1 MGRGNLNEEE
11 IRTLRKNPYVVD
23 VNERGVSYSKDFKF
37 LFIKEYMQGKKPTAI
52 FKDAGFDVKVLGSKR
67 IERACARWKESYEAG
82 TLGVRSAKL
91 EKYGSVGARRI
102 ENDAID
108 DEIDRLKESTLDIC
122 RNQMKEIKRISA
134 ENEMLKYILEEASG
148 ASARAVKSGAADP
161 NGKPGPNGATG
172 PNGKNGRTE
181 TNGQTGSN
189 GKTDK
194 PGASGRAGNPGSIG
208 TEKLCMIIRDVSE
221 KAEFQGCVSYLCRS
235 AGISR
240 NTYYSYCR
248 SKQ

>member
-67 IERACARWKESYEAG
+67 VERACARWKESYEAG

-91 EKYGSVGARRI
+91 EKYGSAGARRI

-108 DEIDRLKESTLDIC
+108 DEIDRLKEAALDIC

-148 ASARAVKSGAADP
+148 ASARVAKDAKTDKA
-161 NGKPGPNGATG
+161 
-172 PNGKNGRTE
+172 GKNGT
-181 TNGQTGSN
+181 T
-189 GKTDK
+189 
-194 PGASGRAGNPGSIG
+194 ARAGKAGSIG

>member
-52 FKDAGFDVKVLGSKR
+52 FRDAGFDVKALGSKR

-91 EKYGSVGARRI
+91 EKYGSAGARRI

-108 DEIDRLKESTLDIC
+108 DEIDRLKEAALDIC

-134 ENEMLKYILEEASG
+134 ENEMLKYILEEVSG
-148 ASARAVKSGAADP
+148 PSGRSSQNDPDGKPDKSG
-161 NGKPGPNGATG
+161 KPDKPDKPDKT
-172 PNGKNGRTE
+172 
-181 TNGQTGSN
+181 
-189 GKTDK
+189 GKTGK
-194 PGASGRAGNPGSIG
+194 AGSIG
-208 TEKLCMIIRDVSE
+208 TEKLCMIIRNISE
-221 KAEFQGCVSYLCRS
+221 KAEFQGCVSHLCRV

>member
-1 MGRGNLNEEE
+1 
-11 IRTLRKNPYVVD
+11 
-23 VNERGVSYSKDFKF
+23 
-37 LFIKEYMQGKKPTAI
+37 MQGKKPTAI
-52 FKDAGFDVKVLGSKR
+52 FRDAGFDVKALGSKR

-91 EKYGSVGARRI
+91 EKYGSAGARRI

-108 DEIDRLKESTLDIC
+108 DEIDRLKESALDIC

-148 ASARAVKSGAADP
+148 ASARVAKSGAADP

-172 PNGKNGRTE
+172 PNGK
-181 TNGQTGSN
+181 
-189 GKTDK
+189 TDK
-194 PGASGRAGNPGSIG
+194 SGASGRAVNPGSIG

>member
-11 IRTLRKNPYVVD
+11 IRTLRENPYVVD

-52 FKDAGFDVKVLGSKR
+52 FRDAGFDVKALGSKR

-91 EKYGSVGARRI
+91 EKYGSAEARRI

-108 DEIDRLKESTLDIC
+108 DEIDRLKESAFDIC

-134 ENEMLKYILEEASG
+134 ENEMLKYILEEVSG
-148 ASARAVKSGAADP
+148 PSGRSSQKDPDGKPDKPDKIGKTGKPDKSG
-161 NGKPGPNGATG
+161 
-172 PNGKNGRTE
+172 RLY
-181 TNGQTGSN
+181 
-189 GKTDK
+189 KTDK
-194 PGASGRAGNPGSIG
+194 TGNTGKIGSIG

-221 KAEFQGCVSYLCRS
+221 KAEFQGCVSHLCRV

>member
-52 FKDAGFDVKVLGSKR
+52 FKDAGFDVKALGSKR

-82 TLGVRSAKL
+82 TLGIRSAKL
-91 EKYGSVGARRI
+91 EKCGSAGARRI

-108 DEIDRLKESTLDIC
+108 DEIDRLKESALDIC

-148 ASARAVKSGAADP
+148 ASARVAKDAKTDKA
-161 NGKPGPNGATG
+161 
-172 PNGKNGRTE
+172 GKNGT
-181 TNGQTGSN
+181 T
-189 GKTDK
+189 
-194 PGASGRAGNPGSIG
+194 ARAGKAGSIG

>member
-1 MGRGNLNEEE
+1 
-11 IRTLRKNPYVVD
+11 
-23 VNERGVSYSKDFKF
+23 
-37 LFIKEYMQGKKPTAI
+37 MQGKKPTAI
-52 FKDAGFDVKVLGSKR
+52 FRDAGFDVKALGSKR

-91 EKYGSVGARRI
+91 EKYGSAGTRRI

-108 DEIDRLKESTLDIC
+108 DEIDRLKESALDIC

-134 ENEMLKYILEEASG
+134 ENEMLKYILEEVSG
-148 ASARAVKSGAADP
+148 PSGRSSQNDPDGKPDKSG
-161 NGKPGPNGATG
+161 KPDKPDKT
-172 PNGKNGRTE
+172 
-181 TNGQTGSN
+181 
-189 GKTDK
+189 GKTGK
-194 PGASGRAGNPGSIG
+194 IGSIG

>member
-91 EKYGSVGARRI
+91 EKYGSAGARRI

-108 DEIDRLKESTLDIC
+108 DEIDRLKESALDIC

-134 ENEMLKYILEEASG
+134 ENEMLKYILEEVSG
-148 ASARAVKSGAADP
+148 PSGRSSQNDPDGKPDKPDKIGKTGKPDKSG
-161 NGKPGPNGATG
+161 
-172 PNGKNGRTE
+172 RLY
-181 TNGQTGSN
+181 
-189 GKTDK
+189 KTDK
-194 PGASGRAGNPGSIG
+194 TGKTGKIGSIG
-208 TEKLCMIIRDVSE
+208 TEKLCMIIRNISE
-221 KAEFQGCVSYLCRS
+221 KAEFQGCVSHLCRV

>member
-91 EKYGSVGARRI
+91 EKYGSAGARRI

-108 DEIDRLKESTLDIC
+108 DEIDRLKESALDIC

-134 ENEMLKYILEEASG
+134 ENEMLKYILEEVSG
-148 ASARAVKSGAADP
+148 PSGRSSQNDPDGKPDKPDKIGKSG
-161 NGKPGPNGATG
+161 KPDKT
-172 PNGKNGRTE
+172 
-181 TNGQTGSN
+181 
-189 GKTDK
+189 GKTGK
-194 PGASGRAGNPGSIG
+194 IGSIG
-208 TEKLCMIIRDVSE
+208 TEKLCMIIRNISE
-221 KAEFQGCVSYLCRS
+221 KAEFQGCVSHLCRV

>member
-52 FKDAGFDVKVLGSKR
+52 FRDAGFDVKALGSKR

-91 EKYGSVGARRI
+91 EKYGSAGARRI

-108 DEIDRLKESTLDIC
+108 DEIDRLKEAALDIC

-134 ENEMLKYILEEASG
+134 ENEMLKYILEEVSG
-148 ASARAVKSGAADP
+148 PSGRSSQNDPDGKPDKSG
-161 NGKPGPNGATG
+161 KPDKPD
-172 PNGKNGRTE
+172 
-181 TNGQTGSN
+181 
-189 GKTDK
+189 KTDK
-194 PGASGRAGNPGSIG
+194 TDKTGKTGKAGSIG

>member
-11 IRTLRKNPYVVD
+11 IRTLRENPYVVD

-52 FKDAGFDVKVLGSKR
+52 FRDAGFDVKALGSKR

-91 EKYGSVGARRI
+91 EKYGSAGARRI

-108 DEIDRLKESTLDIC
+108 DEIDRLKESALDIC

-134 ENEMLKYILEEASG
+134 ENEMLKYILEEVSG
-148 ASARAVKSGAADP
+148 PSGRSSQNDPDGKPDKPDKIGKTGKPDKSG
-161 NGKPGPNGATG
+161 
-172 PNGKNGRTE
+172 RLY
-181 TNGQTGSN
+181 
-189 GKTDK
+189 KTDK
-194 PGASGRAGNPGSIG
+194 TGNTGKIGSIG

>member
-11 IRTLRKNPYVVD
+11 IRTLRENPYVVD

-52 FKDAGFDVKVLGSKR
+52 FRDAGFDVKALGSKR

-91 EKYGSVGARRI
+91 EKYGSAGARRI

-108 DEIDRLKESTLDIC
+108 DEIDRLKESALDIC

-134 ENEMLKYILEEASG
+134 ENEMLKYILEEVSG
-148 ASARAVKSGAADP
+148 PSGRSSQNDPDGKPDKPDKIGKSG
-161 NGKPGPNGATG
+161 KPDKT
-172 PNGKNGRTE
+172 
-181 TNGQTGSN
+181 
-189 GKTDK
+189 GKTGK
-194 PGASGRAGNPGSIG
+194 IGSIG
-208 TEKLCMIIRDVSE
+208 TEKLCMIIRNISE
-221 KAEFQGCVSYLCRS
+221 KAEFQGCVSHLCRV

>member
-1 MGRGNLNEEE
+1 MGRGNLDEEE

-134 ENEMLKYILEEASG
+134 ENEMLKYILEEVSG
-148 ASARAVKSGAADP
+148 PSGRSSQNDPDGKPDKPDKIGKSG
-161 NGKPGPNGATG
+161 KPDKT
-172 PNGKNGRTE
+172 
-181 TNGQTGSN
+181 
-189 GKTDK
+189 GKTGK
-194 PGASGRAGNPGSIG
+194 IGSIG
-208 TEKLCMIIRDVSE
+208 TEKLCMIIRNISE
-221 KAEFQGCVSYLCRS
+221 KAEFQGCVSHLCRV

>member
-52 FKDAGFDVKVLGSKR
+52 FKDAGFDVKALGSKR

-82 TLGVRSAKL
+82 TLGIRSAKL
-91 EKYGSVGARRI
+91 EKYGSAGARRI

-108 DEIDRLKESTLDIC
+108 DEIDRLKESALDIC

-148 ASARAVKSGAADP
+148 ASARAAKDA
-161 NGKPGPNGATG
+161 
-172 PNGKNGRTE
+172 
-181 TNGQTGSN
+181 
-189 GKTDK
+189 KTDK
-194 PGASGRAGNPGSIG
+194 PGASGRAVNPGSIG

>member
-11 IRTLRKNPYVVD
+11 IRTLRENPYVVD

-52 FKDAGFDVKVLGSKR
+52 FRDAGFDVKALGSKR

-91 EKYGSVGARRI
+91 EKYGSAGARRI

-108 DEIDRLKESTLDIC
+108 DEIDRLKESALDIC

-134 ENEMLKYILEEASG
+134 ENEMLKYILEEVSG
-148 ASARAVKSGAADP
+148 PSGRSSQNDPDGKPDKSGKSGKS
-161 NGKPGPNGATG
+161 GKPDKPDKT
-172 PNGKNGRTE
+172 
-181 TNGQTGSN
+181 
-189 GKTDK
+189 GKTGK
-194 PGASGRAGNPGSIG
+194 IGSIG
-208 TEKLCMIIRDVSE
+208 TEKLCMIIRNISE

>member
-23 VNERGVSYSKDFKF
+23 VNERGVSYSKEFKF

-52 FKDAGFDVKVLGSKR
+52 FKDAGFDVKALGSKR

-91 EKYGSVGARRI
+91 EKYGSAEARRI

-108 DEIDRLKESTLDIC
+108 DEIDRLKESALDIC

-134 ENEMLKYILEEASG
+134 ENEMLKYILEEVSG
-148 ASARAVKSGAADP
+148 PSGRSSQNDPDGKPDKPDKIGKTGKPDKSG
-161 NGKPGPNGATG
+161 
-172 PNGKNGRTE
+172 RLY
-181 TNGQTGSN
+181 
-189 GKTDK
+189 KTDK
-194 PGASGRAGNPGSIG
+194 TGKTGKIGSIG
-208 TEKLCMIIRDVSE
+208 TEKLCMIIRNISE
-221 KAEFQGCVSYLCRS
+221 KAEFQGCVSHLCRV

>member
-52 FKDAGFDVKVLGSKR
+52 FRDAGFDVKALGSKR

-82 TLGVRSAKL
+82 TLGARSAKL
-91 EKYGSVGARRI
+91 EKYGSAGARRI

-108 DEIDRLKESTLDIC
+108 DEIDRLKESALDIC

-134 ENEMLKYILEEASG
+134 ENEMLKYILEEVSG
-148 ASARAVKSGAADP
+148 PSGRSSQNDPDGKPDKPDKIGKSG
-161 NGKPGPNGATG
+161 KPDKT
-172 PNGKNGRTE
+172 
-181 TNGQTGSN
+181 
-189 GKTDK
+189 GKTGK
-194 PGASGRAGNPGSIG
+194 IGSIG
-208 TEKLCMIIRDVSE
+208 TEKLCMIIRNISE
-221 KAEFQGCVSYLCRS
+221 KAEFQGCVSHLCRV

>member
-148 ASARAVKSGAADP
+148 ASARVAKDAKTDKA
-161 NGKPGPNGATG
+161 
-172 PNGKNGRTE
+172 GKNGT
-181 TNGQTGSN
+181 T
-189 GKTDK
+189 
-194 PGASGRAGNPGSIG
+194 ARAGKAGSIG

>member
-1 MGRGNLNEEE
+1 
-11 IRTLRKNPYVVD
+11 
-23 VNERGVSYSKDFKF
+23 
-37 LFIKEYMQGKKPTAI
+37 MQGKKPTAI
-52 FKDAGFDVKVLGSKR
+52 FRDAGFDVKALGSKR

-91 EKYGSVGARRI
+91 EKYGSAGARRI

-108 DEIDRLKESTLDIC
+108 DEIDRLKESALDIC

-134 ENEMLKYILEEASG
+134 ENEMLKYILEEVSG
-148 ASARAVKSGAADP
+148 PSGRSSQNDPDGKPDKPDKIGKTGKPDKSG
-161 NGKPGPNGATG
+161 
-172 PNGKNGRTE
+172 RLY
-181 TNGQTGSN
+181 
-189 GKTDK
+189 KTDK
-194 PGASGRAGNPGSIG
+194 TGKTGKIGSIG
-208 TEKLCMIIRDVSE
+208 TEKLCMIIRNISE
-221 KAEFQGCVSYLCRS
+221 KAEFQGCVSHLCRV

>member
-52 FKDAGFDVKVLGSKR
+52 FRDAGFDVKTLGSKR

-91 EKYGSVGARRI
+91 EKYGSAGARRI

-108 DEIDRLKESTLDIC
+108 DEIDRLKESALDIC

-134 ENEMLKYILEEASG
+134 ENEMLKYILEEVSG
-148 ASARAVKSGAADP
+148 PSGRSSQKDPDGKPDKPDKIGKTGKPDKSG
-161 NGKPGPNGATG
+161 
-172 PNGKNGRTE
+172 RLY
-181 TNGQTGSN
+181 
-189 GKTDK
+189 KTDK
-194 PGASGRAGNPGSIG
+194 TGNTGKIGSIG

>member
-52 FKDAGFDVKVLGSKR
+52 FRDAGFDVKALGSKR

-91 EKYGSVGARRI
+91 EKYGSAGARRI

-108 DEIDRLKESTLDIC
+108 DEIDRLKEAALDIC

-134 ENEMLKYILEEASG
+134 ENEMLKYILEEVSG
-148 ASARAVKSGAADP
+148 PSGRSSQNDPDGKPDKSG
-161 NGKPGPNGATG
+161 KPDKPD
-172 PNGKNGRTE
+172 
-181 TNGQTGSN
+181 
-189 GKTDK
+189 KTDK
-194 PGASGRAGNPGSIG
+194 TGKTGKIGSIG
-208 TEKLCMIIRDVSE
+208 TEKLCMIIRNISE
-221 KAEFQGCVSYLCRS
+221 KAEFQGCVSHLCRV

>member
-1 MGRGNLNEEE
+1 
-11 IRTLRKNPYVVD
+11 
-23 VNERGVSYSKDFKF
+23 
-37 LFIKEYMQGKKPTAI
+37 MQGKKPTAI
-52 FKDAGFDVKVLGSKR
+52 FRDAGFDVKALGSKR

-91 EKYGSVGARRI
+91 EKYGSAGARRI

-108 DEIDRLKESTLDIC
+108 DEIDRLKESALDIC

-134 ENEMLKYILEEASG
+134 ENEMLKYILEEVSG
-148 ASARAVKSGAADP
+148 PSGRSSQ
-161 NGKPGPNGATG
+161 N
-172 PNGKNGRTE
+172 
-181 TNGQTGSN
+181 GSN

-194 PGASGRAGNPGSIG
+194 PGASGRAVNPGSIG

>member
-37 LFIKEYMQGKKPTAI
+37 LFIKEYMQGKKPTEI

-82 TLGVRSAKL
+82 TLGARSAKL
-91 EKYGSVGARRI
+91 EKSGSAEARRI
-102 ENDAID
+102 ESDAR
-108 DEIDRLKESTLDIC
+108 DEEMDRLKESALDIC
-122 RNQMKEIKRISA
+122 RNQVKEIKRISA
-134 ENEMLKYILEEASG
+134 ENEMLKYILEETSG
-148 ASARAVKSGAADP
+148 SSAGAAKSAKTARSAR
-161 NGKPGPNGATG
+161 T
-172 PNGKNGRTE
+172 
-181 TNGQTGSN
+181 
-189 GKTDK
+189 
-194 PGASGRAGNPGSIG
+194 GRAGGSIG

-221 KAEFQGCVSYLCRS
+221 RAEFQGCVSYLCRS

>member
-52 FKDAGFDVKVLGSKR
+52 FRDAGFDVKALGSKR

-91 EKYGSVGARRI
+91 EKYGSAGARRI

-108 DEIDRLKESTLDIC
+108 DEIDRLKEAALDIC

-134 ENEMLKYILEEASG
+134 ENEMLKYILEEVSG
-148 ASARAVKSGAADP
+148 PSGRSSQNDPDGKPDKSG
-161 NGKPGPNGATG
+161 KPDKPDKPDKT
-172 PNGKNGRTE
+172 
-181 TNGQTGSN
+181 
-189 GKTDK
+189 GKTGK
-194 PGASGRAGNPGSIG
+194 IGSIG
-208 TEKLCMIIRDVSE
+208 TEKLCMIIRNISE
-221 KAEFQGCVSYLCRS
+221 KAEFQGCVSHLCRV

>member
-91 EKYGSVGARRI
+91 EKCGSAGARRI

-108 DEIDRLKESTLDIC
+108 DEIDRLKESALDIC

-148 ASARAVKSGAADP
+148 ASARAAKDAKTDKA
-161 NGKPGPNGATG
+161 
-172 PNGKNGRTE
+172 GKNGT
-181 TNGQTGSN
+181 T
-189 GKTDK
+189 
-194 PGASGRAGNPGSIG
+194 ARAGKAGSIG

-248 SKQ
+248 SK

>member
-11 IRTLRKNPYVVD
+11 IRTLRENPYVVD

-52 FKDAGFDVKVLGSKR
+52 FRDAGFDVKALGSKR

-91 EKYGSVGARRI
+91 EKCESAGARRI

-108 DEIDRLKESTLDIC
+108 DEIDRLKESALDIC

-148 ASARAVKSGAADP
+148 ASARVAKDAKTD
-161 NGKPGPNGATG
+161 KT
-172 PNGKNGRTE
+172 GKNGT
-181 TNGQTGSN
+181 T
-189 GKTDK
+189 
-194 PGASGRAGNPGSIG
+194 ARAGKAGSIG

>member
-134 ENEMLKYILEEASG
+134 ENEMRKYILEEVSG
-148 ASARAVKSGAADP
+148 PSGRSSQNDPDGKPDKPDKIGKSG
-161 NGKPGPNGATG
+161 KPDKT
-172 PNGKNGRTE
+172 
-181 TNGQTGSN
+181 
-189 GKTDK
+189 GKTGK
-194 PGASGRAGNPGSIG
+194 IGSIG
-208 TEKLCMIIRDVSE
+208 TEKLCMIIRNISE
-221 KAEFQGCVSYLCRS
+221 KAEFQGCVSHLCRV

>member
-52 FKDAGFDVKVLGSKR
+52 FKDAGFDVKALGSKR

-91 EKYGSVGARRI
+91 EKYGSAGARRI

-108 DEIDRLKESTLDIC
+108 DEIDRLKEAALDIC

-148 ASARAVKSGAADP
+148 ASARVAKDAKTDKA
-161 NGKPGPNGATG
+161 
-172 PNGKNGRTE
+172 GKNGT
-181 TNGQTGSN
+181 T
-189 GKTDK
+189 
-194 PGASGRAGNPGSIG
+194 ARAGKAGSIG

>member
-1 MGRGNLNEEE
+1 MYKR
-11 IRTLRKNPYVVD
+11 
-23 VNERGVSYSKDFKF
+23 
-37 LFIKEYMQGKKPTAI
+37 Q
-52 FKDAGFDVKVLGSKR
+52 VKVLGSKR

-91 EKYGSVGARRI
+91 EKCGSAGARRI

-108 DEIDRLKESTLDIC
+108 DEIDRLKESALDIC

-134 ENEMLKYILEEASG
+134 ENEMLKYILEEVSG
-148 ASARAVKSGAADP
+148 PSGRSSQNDP
-161 NGKPGPNGATG
+161 DGKPDKPDKIGKPGKP
-172 PNGKNGRTE
+172 GRLD
-181 TNGQTGSN
+181 
-189 GKTDK
+189 KTDK
-194 PGASGRAGNPGSIG
+194 PGKTGKIGSIG
-208 TEKLCMIIRDVSE
+208 TEKLCMIIRNISE
-221 KAEFQGCVSYLCRS
+221 KAEFQGCVSHLCRV

>member
-52 FKDAGFDVKVLGSKR
+52 FRDAGFDVKALGSKR

-91 EKYGSVGARRI
+91 EKYGSAGARRI

-108 DEIDRLKESTLDIC
+108 DEIDRLKESALDIC

-134 ENEMLKYILEEASG
+134 ENEMLKYILEEVSG
-148 ASARAVKSGAADP
+148 PSGRSSQNDPDGKPDKSG
-161 NGKPGPNGATG
+161 KPDKPD
-172 PNGKNGRTE
+172 
-181 TNGQTGSN
+181 
-189 GKTDK
+189 KTDK
-194 PGASGRAGNPGSIG
+194 TGKTGKIGSIG
-208 TEKLCMIIRDVSE
+208 TEKLCMIIRNISE
-221 KAEFQGCVSYLCRS
+221 KAEFQGCVSHLCRV

>member
-52 FKDAGFDVKVLGSKR
+52 FRDAGFDVKALGSKR

-91 EKYGSVGARRI
+91 EKYGSAGARRI

-108 DEIDRLKESTLDIC
+108 DEIDRLKESALDIC

-134 ENEMLKYILEEASG
+134 ENEMLKYILEEVSG
-148 ASARAVKSGAADP
+148 PSGRSSQNDPDGKPDKPDKIGKSG
-161 NGKPGPNGATG
+161 KPDKT
-172 PNGKNGRTE
+172 
-181 TNGQTGSN
+181 
-189 GKTDK
+189 GKTGK
-194 PGASGRAGNPGSIG
+194 TGNSG
-208 TEKLCMIIRDVSE
+208 VSE
-221 KAEFQGCVSYLCRS
+221 KTGGR
-235 AGISR
+235 
-240 NTYYSYCR
+240 
-248 SKQ
+248 

>member
-91 EKYGSVGARRI
+91 EKCGSAGARRI

-108 DEIDRLKESTLDIC
+108 DEIDRLKESALDIC

-148 ASARAVKSGAADP
+148 ASARVAKDAKTDKA
-161 NGKPGPNGATG
+161 
-172 PNGKNGRTE
+172 GKNGT
-181 TNGQTGSN
+181 T
-189 GKTDK
+189 
-194 PGASGRAGNPGSIG
+194 ARAGKAGSIG

-221 KAEFQGCVSYLCRS
+221 KAELQGCVSYLCRS

>member
-11 IRTLRKNPYVVD
+11 IRTLRENPYVVD

-52 FKDAGFDVKVLGSKR
+52 FRDAGFDVKALGSKR

-91 EKYGSVGARRI
+91 EKYGSAEARRI

-108 DEIDRLKESTLDIC
+108 DEIDRLKESALDIC

-134 ENEMLKYILEEASG
+134 ENEMLKYILEEVSG
-148 ASARAVKSGAADP
+148 PSGRSSQNDPDGKPDKPDKIGKSG
-161 NGKPGPNGATG
+161 KPDKPDKPDKT
-172 PNGKNGRTE
+172 
-181 TNGQTGSN
+181 
-189 GKTDK
+189 GKTGK
-194 PGASGRAGNPGSIG
+194 IGSIG
-208 TEKLCMIIRDVSE
+208 TEKLCMIIRNISE
-221 KAEFQGCVSYLCRS
+221 KAEFQDCVSHLC
-235 AGISR
+235 

>member
-52 FKDAGFDVKVLGSKR
+52 FKDAGFDVKALGSKR

-91 EKYGSVGARRI
+91 EKYGSAGARRI

-108 DEIDRLKESTLDIC
+108 DEIDRLKESALDIC

-148 ASARAVKSGAADP
+148 ASERVAKDAKTDKA
-161 NGKPGPNGATG
+161 
-172 PNGKNGRTE
+172 GKNGT
-181 TNGQTGSN
+181 T
-189 GKTDK
+189 
-194 PGASGRAGNPGSIG
+194 ARAGKAGSIG

>member
-11 IRTLRKNPYVVD
+11 IRTLRENPYVVD

-52 FKDAGFDVKVLGSKR
+52 FKDAGFDVKALGSKR

-91 EKYGSVGARRI
+91 EKYGSAEARRI

-108 DEIDRLKESTLDIC
+108 DEIDRLKESALDIC

-134 ENEMLKYILEEASG
+134 ENEMLKYILEEVSG
-148 ASARAVKSGAADP
+148 PSGRSSQNDPDGKPDKPDKIGKSG
-161 NGKPGPNGATG
+161 KPDKPDKPDKT
-172 PNGKNGRTE
+172 
-181 TNGQTGSN
+181 
-189 GKTDK
+189 GKTGK
-194 PGASGRAGNPGSIG
+194 IGSIG
-208 TEKLCMIIRDVSE
+208 TEKLCMIIRNISE
-221 KAEFQGCVSYLCRS
+221 KAEFQGCVSHLCRV

>member
-91 EKYGSVGARRI
+91 EKCGSAGARRI

-108 DEIDRLKESTLDIC
+108 DEIDRLKESALDIC

-134 ENEMLKYILEEASG
+134 ENEMLKYILEEVSG
-148 ASARAVKSGAADP
+148 PSGRSSQNDPDGKPDKSG
-161 NGKPGPNGATG
+161 KPDKPDKPDKT
-172 PNGKNGRTE
+172 
-181 TNGQTGSN
+181 
-189 GKTDK
+189 GKTGK
-194 PGASGRAGNPGSIG
+194 IGSIG
-208 TEKLCMIIRDVSE
+208 TEKLCMIIRNISE
-221 KAEFQGCVSYLCRS
+221 KAEFQGCVSHLCRV

>member
-11 IRTLRKNPYVVD
+11 IRTLRENPYVVD

-52 FKDAGFDVKVLGSKR
+52 FKDAGFDVKALGSKR

-91 EKYGSVGARRI
+91 EKYGSAGARRI

-108 DEIDRLKESTLDIC
+108 DEMDRLKESALDIC

-134 ENEMLKYILEEASG
+134 ENEMLKYILEEISG
-148 ASARAVKSGAADP
+148 PSGRRSQNGP
-161 NGKPGPNGATG
+161 NGKPDKTG
-172 PNGKNGRTE
+172 NPDKP
-181 TNGQTGSN
+181 
-189 GKTDK
+189 DK
-194 PGASGRAGNPGSIG
+194 PGKPDKTGKTGKIGSIG
-208 TEKLCMIIRDVSE
+208 TEKLCMIIRNISE
-221 KAEFQGCVSYLCRS
+221 KAEFQGCVSHLCRV

-248 SKQ
+248 SK

>member
-11 IRTLRKNPYVVD
+11 IHTLRENPYVVD

-52 FKDAGFDVKVLGSKR
+52 FKDAGFDVKALGSKR

-91 EKYGSVGARRI
+91 EKYGSAEARRI

-108 DEIDRLKESTLDIC
+108 DEIDGLKESALDIC

-134 ENEMLKYILEEASG
+134 ENEMLKYILEEVSG
-148 ASARAVKSGAADP
+148 PSGRSSQNDPDGKPDKSG
-161 NGKPGPNGATG
+161 
-172 PNGKNGRTE
+172 RLY
-181 TNGQTGSN
+181 
-189 GKTDK
+189 KTDK
-194 PGASGRAGNPGSIG
+194 TGKTGKIGSIG
-208 TEKLCMIIRDVSE
+208 TEKLCMIIRNISE
-221 KAEFQGCVSYLCRS
+221 KAEFQGCVSHLCRV